1 MKEFAPAGL
10 HINKKEKEFL
20 ASMGLKWCGC
30 CKNAKPIETF
40 SKANLTCKPCHR
52 ERAKKWVAQNKDHI
66 NKNRKARRDLDRESE
81 RKKDKA
87 YREANRERLRA
98 QERARVRTPFQIMKK
113 RLRDRLRK
121 VFSNHGKKKQSPTL
135 AMIGGDWLV
144 AKRHLES
151 LFTEGMTWENIGEWH
166 IDHIIPFAT
175 AKTEEELIAL
185 CHYTNL
191 QPLWAF
197 DNMSKGAKLL

>member
-10 HINKKEKEFL
+10 HINQKEKEFL
-20 ASMGLKWCGC
+20 ASIGLKWCSW
-30 CKNAKPIETF
+30 CKNSKPFEIF
-40 SKANLTCKPCHR
+40 SKKSAACKPCH
-52 ERAKKWVAQNKDHI
+52 KKWAAENRGHI
-66 NKNRKARRDLDRESE
+66 NKMRNARREANRESE
-81 RKKDKA
+81 RRKDRA
-87 YREANRERLRA
+87 YKEANRERLREQA
-98 QERARVRTPFQIMKK
+98 RARVKTPFQIMKK
-113 RLRDRLRK
+113 RLRDRLRNI
-121 VFSNHGKKKQSPTL
+121 FSNHGKKKRSSTL
-135 AMIGGDWLV
+135 DMIGGDWLV
-144 AKRHLES
+144 AKKHLES
-151 LFTEGMTWENIGEWH
+151 LFTESMTWENIGEWH